1 MFIYRSL
8 IVLLSPLLLLHVIG
22 KALQCRQ
29 RRYFAQRLGMDYCN
43 IPPGCIWF
51 HCASV
56 GEAKTILPLLDACH
70 ARAPELR
77 FLVTSN
83 TSTSREIVLKH
94 ARDYIHHAYCP
105 IDWRRSVRAFL
116 NATRPVRCYL
126 IETELWPNL
135 IDLCHHQATPV
146 VILNGRLSAKTL
158 YSSNWM
164 QRTYQRALKQVK
176 AVYTRNPLDR
186 DRYIQLGSDPDRT
199 RAIGDLKFAATTP
212 PSISKQ
218 QLTQREYILM
228 VSTHEDEEIQIAKA
242 CQALLKNTLFVIAPR
257 HPERGG
263 SVAAQLHR
271 LGLHIALHSKHDSID
286 DGTQVY
292 ILDTIGE
299 LDKWYG
305 DAITVVVGGSF
316 VNIGGHNIIEPLVYH
331 RAVVYGPH
339 MQNFSEIDEIV
350 QVNEAAVQVETVDK
364 LAQQLQYWLTHK
376 TSRHEME
383 QRAAQ
388 LMQQFE
394 NTLPAY
400 IDIVLS
406 QPG

>member
-8 IVLLSPLLLLHVIG
+8 IVLLSPLLLLHIVW
-22 KALQCRQ
+22 KAAQCRQ
-29 RRYFAQRLGMDYCN
+29 WQYFAQRLGMDYCD
-43 IPPGCIWF
+43 IPPGCLWF

-56 GEAKTILPLLDACH
+56 GEVKTILPLLDACH

-83 TSTSREIVLKH
+83 TPTSREIILKH

-105 IDWRRSVRAFL
+105 MDWRRCVRAFL
-116 NATRPVRCYL
+116 NTTRPVRCYL

-135 IDLCHHQATPV
+135 IDLCHSQTIPV
-146 VILNGRLSAKTL
+146 VILNGRLSEKTL
-158 YSSNWM
+158 HSSDWM
-164 QRTYQRALKQVK
+164 LRTYRHVLKQINS
-176 AVYTRNPLDR
+176 VYTRNPLDR
-186 DRYIQLGSDPDRT
+186 ERYIQLGANADKT

-212 PSISKQ
+212 SSVDKQ
-218 QLTQREYILM
+218 QLTQRKYILV
-228 VSTHEDEEIQIAKA
+228 VSTHDDEETQIAKA
-242 CQALLKNTLFVIAPR
+242 CQALLQDTLFVIAPR
-257 HPERGG
+257 HPERGN

-271 LGLHIALHSKHDSID
+271 LGLNIALHSKHDPID
-286 DGTQVY
+286 DDTQVY

-305 DAITVVVGGSF
+305 DALAVVMGGSF
-316 VNIGGHNIIEPLVYH
+316 VNIGGHNIIEPLAHH

-339 MQNFSEIDEIV
+339 MQNFAEIDEIV
-350 QVNEAAVQVETVDK
+350 QVNEAAIQVASVDE
-364 LAQQLQYWLTHK
+364 LAQLLQQWSSDNSK
-376 TSRHEME
+376 RQAME

-400 IDIVLS
+400 VDIVTS
-406 QPG
+406 KPG